1 MRIAVLEI
9 ELRAPWVHTLK
20 EKRMVVQSLLAR
32 LRRKFNVSACET
44 AEQDVHQTIV
54 LGVAAVAA
62 DAAQGDSILDT
73 VLSFVESATDAQV
86 VSVEREFR

>member
-20 EKRMVVQSLLAR
+20 EKRMVVRSLLAR
-32 LRRKFNVSACET
+32 LRNKFNISACET
-44 AEQDVHQTIV
+44 AEQDVHQTVV
-54 LGVAAVAA
+54 LGVAAVVA

-73 VLSFVESATDAQV
+73 VLSFVESATEAQI
-86 VSVEREFR
+86 VSVRREFR